1 MQGYDVTPESA
12 QLPATMNSA
21 QSSLQP
27 HQNESLVKAVTKTRD
42 RMLLAREYGRDEDKS
57 IARILKTCARAS
69 FAEIAIYEKPQ
80 GSGVIKGPSVRLAE
94 EIARQWGNF
103 DTGFK
108 IIKQDDEGTLAEVFA
123 WDLETNSQKADEVY
137 ISHRRYTKSSGL
149 QLEKRP
155 DEIYKMVGAQVSKSI
170 RNVILKVIPRD
181 VTEMA
186 FEACEQTLLRVT
198 DLKPVIGKLVTAWAG
213 FGVTPVQLEKVVG
226 KKIEDLLQ
234 ADLAKLRAAFIA
246 IKDGEM
252 TVAEF
257 LSTAAPEAPPA
268 EPVKTKAKKGA
279 ATVDVVAEP
288 VADPKLPDTGAS
300 GSKQSSSQTAQDPAA
315 VSEVS
320 KDTNPKPDADAVV
333 KSESSA
339 PQQPAAASDSA
350 PGVKQAEALAVG
362 DMF

>member
-42 RMLLAREYGRDEDKS
+42 RMLLAREYGRDEDKA

-257 LSTAAPEAPPA
+257 LSTAAPEAPP

-288 VADPKLPDTGAS
+288 VADPKQDTGAS
-300 GSKQSSSQTAQDPAA
+300 GSTKSSAAPAQDPAA
-315 VSEVS
+315 GSEVS
-320 KDTNPKPDADAVV
+320 EDTNPKPDAAAPV

-339 PQQPAAASDSA
+339 PLSPAAASSSA
-350 PGVKQAEALAVG
+350 PTVTQSEALAVG

>member
-1 MQGYDVTPESA
+1 MTDRVYDVVPDA
-12 QLPATMNSA
+12 PQLPVSINNA

-42 RMLLAREYGRDEDKS
+42 RMLLAREYGRDEDKA
-57 IARILKTCARAS
+57 IARILKTCSRAS

-186 FEACEQTLLRVT
+186 FEACEQTLLRVV

-213 FGVTPVQLEKVVG
+213 FGVTPAQLEKVVG

-279 ATVDVVAEP
+279 TTVDVVAEP
-288 VADPKLPDTGAS
+288 VADPKPDTGAS
-300 GSKQSSSQTAQDPAA
+300 GSTKSSAAPAQAPAVE
-315 VSEVS
+315 VSE
-320 KDTNPKPDADAVV
+320 DTNPKPDAAAPA

-339 PQQPAAASDSA
+339 PQPPAAAPDSV

>member
-12 QLPATMNSA
+12 QLPATMNGA

-42 RMLLAREYGRDEDKS
+42 RMLLAREYGRDEDKA
-57 IARILKTCARAS
+57 IARILKTCSRAS

-186 FEACEQTLLRVT
+186 FEACEQTLLRVV

-213 FGVTPVQLEKVVG
+213 FGVTPAQIEKVVG

-257 LSTAAPEAPPA
+257 LSTAAPEAPP

-288 VADPKLPDTGAS
+288 VADPKLPDNGAS
-300 GSKQSSSQTAQDPAA
+300 GSTKSSAAPAQAPVVE
-315 VSEVS
+315 VSEVTT
-320 KDTNPKPDADAVV
+320 DPKPDADAVA
-333 KSESSA
+333 KSESSV
-339 PQQPAAASDSA
+339 PRQPAAASDSA